1 MRARHAG
8 VRARVLTSEV
18 QPCKVRWRLARARTQ
33 AYGSGSPPPVAER
46 SVVIARGHPPALDR
60 ERVGA
65 SIEPGAHLFG
75 FLRRRRGQ
83 RRALTGV
90 HVRSRAAS
98 RWGKARLGWSSIHN
112 EKGRVVIFAERGKSE
127 KQFMKTGS
135 TAASLRPT
143 KFFVASDWAACT
155 PFLKDQLVPN
165 RNALRTAS
173 CGKCKI
179 GWLLRTRRK
188 PRQSVPLQ
196 NLSEPRR

>member
-1 MRARHAG
+1 MRARHSG

-98 RWGKARLGWSSIHN
+98 RWGRRGWVGSTIHN
-112 EKGRVVIFAERGKSE
+112 EKKRAIVIFAVWGKTVYE
-127 KQFMKTGS
+127 NWILRRRQRLRACGPPN
-135 TAASLRPT
+135 SLLL
-143 KFFVASDWAACT
+143 AIGLHA
-155 PFLKDQLVPN
+155 
-165 RNALRTAS
+165 RTFS
-173 CGKCKI
+173 
-179 GWLLRTRRK
+179 RTRHRNSS
-188 PRQSVPLQ
+188 RTGML
-196 NLSEPRR
+196 